1 MFGSVELTTGAHLER
16 PFREMRTL
24 RGIAQ
29 KLGLALPV
37 TDEVAALASA
47 FGFYKRRQPV
57 VEGEVA
63 FILGEPLGLREVAAM
78 VLTLGGVTLA
88 LQKA

>member
-1 MFGSVELTTGAHLER
+1 MKSTSRGTCSYLTWFE
-16 PFREMRTL
+16 TL
-24 RGIAQ
+24 RR
-29 KLGLALPV
+29 LPP
-37 TDEVAALASA
+37 TSAST
-47 FGFYKRRQPV
+47 GMLLVPV
-57 VEGEVA
+57 IGVVSAA